1 MVTIDVDNMVIIT
14 LLVIRMNLSSQE
26 APVPSPAPTASTSS
40 DRLARFADS
49 PAPRASRLTVV
60 ALLVAAVGFVAQMV
74 AGVTD
79 TPTIPPG
86 LVVILV
92 AAGLVAF
99 VPGRWMPLA
108 GVVAAVFNLVAS
120 IVVDAIDRLMD
131 PSPAT
136 GFIGAWLMHIGLI
149 AACIVGTMA
158 TVRSAE
164 SLHAT
169 DD

>member
-1 MVTIDVDNMVIIT
+1 M
-14 LLVIRMNLSSQE
+14 
-26 APVPSPAPTASTSS
+26 PSPAPTASSP

-49 PAPRASRLTVV
+49 PAPRTSRLTGV
-60 ALLVAAVGFVAQMV
+60 ALLIAAVGFVIQMV

-99 VPGRWMPLA
+99 VSGRWMPLA
-108 GVVAAVFNLVAS
+108 GVIAGLFNLVAS
-120 IVVDAIDRLMD
+120 VVVDAVDRLMD

-158 TVRSAE
+158 TVRNAE

-169 DD
+169 DG

>member
-1 MVTIDVDNMVIIT
+1 
-14 LLVIRMNLSSQE
+14 
-26 APVPSPAPTASTSS
+26 VPSPAPTASTSP

-49 PAPRASRLTVV
+49 PAPRTSRLTVV
-60 ALLVAAVGFVAQMV
+60 ALLIAAVGFVIQMV

-99 VPGRWMPLA
+99 VSGRWMPLA
-108 GVVAAVFNLVAS
+108 GVVAGLFNLVAS
-120 IVVDAIDRLMD
+120 VVVDAVDRLMD

-158 TVRSAE
+158 TVRNAE

-169 DD
+169 DG